1 MENKYLKRLDK
12 IVKIKVS
19 GRNVYRFIDRL
30 IKDKVYIYDLKIIN
44 IKNVIIKISYDDY
57 LILKDKKSIYDID
70 LLDVYGKLKIKKYF
84 KEHYVFIIF
93 LIIGYVVLMFLSNFI
108 FDIEVV
114 HANFEIREL
123 VYREL
128 RKNGIEKY
136 IFRKSYQELENIEK
150 NILDNNK
157 TKIEWI
163 EINRSGTKYIV
174 RVEERKIDKGEER
187 FEYQDIVSS
196 KSGIITKVLAKS
208 GEIIKNTNDY
218 IKGGE
223 VVISGN
229 ITLPDGSSVLSRAS
243 GKVYAEVWY
252 LVDVS
257 YPYIYREEILTGR
270 AKEVFLIKFL
280 NKRISLFDFS
290 KFNTFKKSD
299 RILFG
304 DIFKFLSFIKEKQ
317 YEMIVID
324 EFYTK
329 EEVVVKA
336 VERAVTRVKD
346 TLRKDEQIIKYRI
359 LSTYYDESKVNLKIF
374 FSVNEEVSEVRK
386 IDNNEVEDS

>member
-44 IKNVIIKISYDDY
+44 IKNVIIKISYNDY

-157 TKIEWI
+157 MKIEWI

-174 RVEERKIDKGEER
+174 RVEERKIDKGKEK

-196 KSGIITKVLAKS
+196 KSGIITKVLAES

-304 DIFKFLSFIKEKQ
+304 DIFKFFSFIKEKQ

-346 TLRKDEQIIKYRI
+346 TLREDEQIIKYRI

-374 FSVNEEVSEVRK
+374 FSVNEEVSMVRK

>member
-1 MENKYLKRLDK
+1 MKNKYLKRLDK

-304 DIFKFLSFIKEKQ
+304 DIFKFFSFIKEKQ

-336 VERAVTRVKD
+336 VERAVTRVND
-346 TLRKDEQIIKYRI
+346 TLREDEQIIKYRI

-374 FSVNEEVSEVRK
+374 FSVNEEVSMVRK

>member
-196 KSGIITKVLAKS
+196 KSGIITKVLAES

-218 IKGGE
+218 IKDGE

-346 TLRKDEQIIKYRI
+346 TLREDEQIIKYRI

-374 FSVNEEVSEVRK
+374 FSVNEEVSMVRK

>member
-174 RVEERKIDKGEER
+174 RVEERKIDKGKER

-196 KSGIITKVLAKS
+196 KSGIITKVLAES

-346 TLRKDEQIIKYRI
+346 TLREDEQIIKYRI

>member
-174 RVEERKIDKGEER
+174 RVEERKIDKGKEK

-346 TLRKDEQIIKYRI
+346 TLREDEQIIKYRI

-374 FSVNEEVSEVRK
+374 FSVNEEVSMVRK

>member
-44 IKNVIIKISYDDY
+44 IKNVIIKINYDDY

-108 FDIEVV
+108 FDVEVI

-174 RVEERKIDKGEER
+174 RVEERKIDKGEEK

-196 KSGIITKVLAKS
+196 KSGIITKVLAES

-346 TLRKDEQIIKYRI
+346 TLREDEQIIKYRI

>member
-196 KSGIITKVLAKS
+196 KSGIITKVLAES

-336 VERAVTRVKD
+336 VERAVTRVND
-346 TLRKDEQIIKYRI
+346 TLREDEQIIKYRI

>member
-108 FDIEVV
+108 FDIEVI

-174 RVEERKIDKGEER
+174 RVEERKIDKGKEK

-196 KSGIITKVLAKS
+196 KSGIITKVLAES

-304 DIFKFLSFIKEKQ
+304 DIFKFFSFIKEKQ

-346 TLRKDEQIIKYRI
+346 TLREDEQIIKYRI

-374 FSVNEEVSEVRK
+374 FSVNEEVSKVRK

>member
-136 IFRKSYQELENIEK
+136 IFRKSYQKLENIEK

-196 KSGIITKVLAKS
+196 KSGIITKVLAES

-290 KFNTFKKSD
+290 KFNIFKKSD

-336 VERAVTRVKD
+336 VERAVTRVND
-346 TLRKDEQIIKYRI
+346 TLREDEQIIKYRI

-374 FSVNEEVSEVRK
+374 FSVNEEISEVRK

>member
-30 IKDKVYIYDLKIIN
+30 IKGKVYIYDLKIIN

-108 FDIEVV
+108 FDVEVI
-114 HANFEIREL
+114 HANFVIREL

-150 NILDNNK
+150 NILENKK

-196 KSGIITKVLAKS
+196 KSGIITKVLAES

-304 DIFKFLSFIKEKQ
+304 DIFKFFSFIKEKQ

-346 TLRKDEQIIKYRI
+346 TLREDEQIIKYRI

-374 FSVNEEVSEVRK
+374 FSVNEEVSMVRK

>member
-174 RVEERKIDKGEER
+174 RVEERKIDKGKER

-196 KSGIITKVLAKS
+196 KSGIITKVLAES

-304 DIFKFLSFIKEKQ
+304 DIFKFFSFIKEKQ

-346 TLRKDEQIIKYRI
+346 TLREDERIIKYRI

>member
-243 GKVYAEVWY
+243 GKVYTEVWY

-299 RILFG
+299 RILFS
-304 DIFKFLSFIKEKQ
+304 DIFKFFSFIKEKQ

-346 TLRKDEQIIKYRI
+346 TLREDEQIIKYRI

>member
-108 FDIEVV
+108 FDVEVI

-174 RVEERKIDKGEER
+174 RVEERKIDKGKEK

-196 KSGIITKVLAKS
+196 KSGIITKVLAES

-304 DIFKFLSFIKEKQ
+304 DIFKFFSFIKEKQ

-336 VERAVTRVKD
+336 VERAVTRVND
-346 TLRKDEQIIKYRI
+346 TLREDEQIIKYRI

>member
-44 IKNVIIKISYDDY
+44 IKNVIIKISYNDY

-157 TKIEWI
+157 MKIEWI

-174 RVEERKIDKGEER
+174 RVEERKIDKGKEK

-196 KSGIITKVLAKS
+196 KSGIITKVLAES

-336 VERAVTRVKD
+336 VERAVTRVND
-346 TLRKDEQIIKYRI
+346 TLREDEQIIKYRI

-374 FSVNEEVSEVRK
+374 FSVNEEVSMVRK

>member
-44 IKNVIIKISYDDY
+44 IKNVIITISYDDY

-108 FDIEVV
+108 FDVEVI

-196 KSGIITKVLAKS
+196 KNGIITKVLAES

-346 TLRKDEQIIKYRI
+346 TLREDEQIIKYRI

>member
-44 IKNVIIKISYDDY
+44 IKNVIIKISYNDY

-304 DIFKFLSFIKEKQ
+304 DIFKFFSFIKEKQ

-346 TLRKDEQIIKYRI
+346 TLREDEQIIKYRI

-374 FSVNEEVSEVRK
+374 FSVNEEVSMVRK

>member
-174 RVEERKIDKGEER
+174 RVEERKIDKGKEK

-196 KSGIITKVLAKS
+196 KSGIITKVLAES

-304 DIFKFLSFIKEKQ
+304 DIFKFFSFIKEKQ

-346 TLRKDEQIIKYRI
+346 TLREDEQIIKYRI

-374 FSVNEEVSEVRK
+374 FSVNEEVSMVRK

>member
-1 MENKYLKRLDK
+1 MKNKYLKRLDK

-346 TLRKDEQIIKYRI
+346 TLREDEQIIKYRI

>member
-174 RVEERKIDKGEER
+174 RVEERKIDKGKEK

-196 KSGIITKVLAKS
+196 KSGIITKVLAES

-336 VERAVTRVKD
+336 VERAVTRVND
-346 TLRKDEQIIKYRI
+346 TLREDEQIIKYRI

>member
-196 KSGIITKVLAKS
+196 KSGIITKVLAES

-304 DIFKFLSFIKEKQ
+304 DIFKFFSFIKEKQ

-336 VERAVTRVKD
+336 VERAVTRVND
-346 TLRKDEQIIKYRI
+346 TLREDEQIIKYRI

>member
-174 RVEERKIDKGEER
+174 RVEERKIDKGKEK

-196 KSGIITKVLAKS
+196 KNGIITKVLAES

-223 VVISGN
+223 VVRSGN

-346 TLRKDEQIIKYRI
+346 TLREDEQIIKYRI

-374 FSVNEEVSEVRK
+374 FSVNEEVSMVRK

>member
-108 FDIEVV
+108 FDVEVI

-174 RVEERKIDKGEER
+174 RVEERKIDKGKEK

-196 KSGIITKVLAKS
+196 KSGIITKVLAES

-218 IKGGE
+218 IKDGE

-346 TLRKDEQIIKYRI
+346 TLREDEQIIKYRI

-374 FSVNEEVSEVRK
+374 FSVNEEVSMVRK

>member
-150 NILDNNK
+150 NIFDNNK

-196 KSGIITKVLAKS
+196 KSGIITKVLAES

-304 DIFKFLSFIKEKQ
+304 DIFKFFSFIKEKQ

-346 TLRKDEQIIKYRI
+346 TLREDEQIIKYRI

-374 FSVNEEVSEVRK
+374 FSVNEEVSMVRK

>member
-108 FDIEVV
+108 FDVEVI

-196 KSGIITKVLAKS
+196 KSGIITKVLAES

-304 DIFKFLSFIKEKQ
+304 DIFKFFSFIKEKQ

-336 VERAVTRVKD
+336 VERAVTRVND
-346 TLRKDEQIIKYRI
+346 TLREDEQIIKYRI

>member
-108 FDIEVV
+108 FDVEVI

-174 RVEERKIDKGEER
+174 RVEERKIDKGKER

-196 KSGIITKVLAKS
+196 KSGIITKVLAES

-336 VERAVTRVKD
+336 VERAVTRVND
-346 TLRKDEQIIKYRI
+346 TLREDEQIIKYRI

-374 FSVNEEVSEVRK
+374 FSVNEEVSMVRK

>member
-174 RVEERKIDKGEER
+174 RVEERKIDKGKEK

-196 KSGIITKVLAKS
+196 KSGIITKVLAES

-346 TLRKDEQIIKYRI
+346 TLREDEQIIKYRI

-374 FSVNEEVSEVRK
+374 FSVNEEVSMVRK

>member
-108 FDIEVV
+108 FDVEVI

-196 KSGIITKVLAKS
+196 KSGIITKVLAES

-218 IKGGE
+218 IKDGE

-304 DIFKFLSFIKEKQ
+304 DIFKFFSFIKEKQ

-346 TLRKDEQIIKYRI
+346 TLREDEQIIKYRI

-374 FSVNEEVSEVRK
+374 FSVNEEVSMVRK

>member
-108 FDIEVV
+108 FDVEVI

-196 KSGIITKVLAKS
+196 KSGIITKVLAES

-346 TLRKDEQIIKYRI
+346 TLREDEQIIKYRI

>member
-1 MENKYLKRLDK
+1 MKNKYLKRLDK

-108 FDIEVV
+108 FDVEVI

-174 RVEERKIDKGEER
+174 RVEERKIDKGKEK

-196 KSGIITKVLAKS
+196 KNGIITKVLAES

-336 VERAVTRVKD
+336 VERAVTRVND
-346 TLRKDEQIIKYRI
+346 TLREDEQIIKYRI

>member
-108 FDIEVV
+108 FDVEVI

-196 KSGIITKVLAKS
+196 KSGIITKVLAES

-304 DIFKFLSFIKEKQ
+304 DIFKFFSFIKEKQ

-346 TLRKDEQIIKYRI
+346 TLREDEQIIKYRI

-374 FSVNEEVSEVRK
+374 FSVNEEVSMVRK

>member
-108 FDIEVV
+108 FDVEVI

-174 RVEERKIDKGEER
+174 RVEERKIDKGKEK

-196 KSGIITKVLAKS
+196 KSGIITKVLAES

-218 IKGGE
+218 IKDGE

-304 DIFKFLSFIKEKQ
+304 DIFKFFSFIKEKQ
-317 YEMIVID
+317 YEMIIID

-336 VERAVTRVKD
+336 VERAVTRVND
-346 TLRKDEQIIKYRI
+346 TLREDEQIIKYRI

>member
-1 MENKYLKRLDK
+1 MKNKYLKRLDK

-174 RVEERKIDKGEER
+174 RVEERKIDKGKEK

-346 TLRKDEQIIKYRI
+346 TLREDEQIIKYRI

-374 FSVNEEVSEVRK
+374 FSVNEEVSMVRK

>member
-44 IKNVIIKISYDDY
+44 IKNVIIKINYDDY

-93 LIIGYVVLMFLSNFI
+93 LIIGYVVLVFLSNFI
-108 FDIEVV
+108 FDVEVI

-196 KSGIITKVLAKS
+196 KSGIITKVLAES

-304 DIFKFLSFIKEKQ
+304 DIFKFFSFIKEKQ

-346 TLRKDEQIIKYRI
+346 TLREDEQIIKYRI

-374 FSVNEEVSEVRK
+374 FSVNEEVSMVRK

>member
-174 RVEERKIDKGEER
+174 RVEERKIDKGKEK

-196 KSGIITKVLAKS
+196 KSGIITKVLAES

-304 DIFKFLSFIKEKQ
+304 DIFKFFSFIKEKQ

-346 TLRKDEQIIKYRI
+346 TLREDEQIIKYRI

>member
-1 MENKYLKRLDK
+1 MKNKYLKRLDK

-346 TLRKDEQIIKYRI
+346 TLREDEQIIKYRI

-374 FSVNEEVSEVRK
+374 FSVNEEVSKVRK

>member
-1 MENKYLKRLDK
+1 MKNKYLKRLDK

-196 KSGIITKVLAKS
+196 KSGIITKVLAES

-218 IKGGE
+218 IKDGE

-229 ITLPDGSSVLSRAS
+229 ITLPDGSCVLSRAR

-346 TLRKDEQIIKYRI
+346 TLREDEQIIKYRI

-374 FSVNEEVSEVRK
+374 FSVNEEVSMVRK

>member
-1 MENKYLKRLDK
+1 MKNKYLKRLDK

-108 FDIEVV
+108 FDVEVI

-174 RVEERKIDKGEER
+174 RVEERKIDKGKEK

-196 KSGIITKVLAKS
+196 KSGIITKVLAES

-336 VERAVTRVKD
+336 VERAVTRVND
-346 TLRKDEQIIKYRI
+346 TLREDEQIIKYRI

>member
-108 FDIEVV
+108 FDVEVV

-196 KSGIITKVLAKS
+196 KSGIITKVLAES

-304 DIFKFLSFIKEKQ
+304 DIFKFFSFIKEKQ

-346 TLRKDEQIIKYRI
+346 TLREDEQIIKYRI

>member
-304 DIFKFLSFIKEKQ
+304 DIFKFFSFIKEKQ

-336 VERAVTRVKD
+336 VERAVTRVND
-346 TLRKDEQIIKYRI
+346 TLREDEQIIKYRI

-374 FSVNEEVSEVRK
+374 FSVNEEVSMVRK